1 MLGGHSQKCTLPSQV
16 PAARTLSIEEAR
28 EAIRQRGNGLSP
40 FLDAPKQNQVVISNA
55 GNVVAISLS
64 PSLSVS
70 RLCFPVPYFQAGLGS
85 YLTPPL
91 RTIYPHLLLPSLR
104 SYTCRF
110 SSVEAETSIRLPS
123 AAKVWYRTTSVVYQ
137 IQPQCSSVNIWDPD
151 VQQQL
156 VLSKLQMQQLFSSG
170 TEQLKAQPWWAI
182 WLLQLVTL
190 ETLKQCKEMTK
201 GPIKRPKNK
210 IHLVIFMGI
219 I

>member
-1 MLGGHSQKCTLPSQV
+1 MLAMLWPSASPPPCLFLV
-16 PAARTLSIEEAR
+16 CVSLSTVSLSLISRLGWAPTW
-28 EAIRQRGNGLSP
+28 LSP
-40 FLDAPKQNQVVISNA
+40 FRRSTHTYSYHLWGPTRA
-55 GNVVAISLS
+55 GFYQWRQR
-64 PSLSVS
+64 P
-70 RLCFPVPYFQAGLGS
+70 
-85 YLTPPL
+85 
-91 RTIYPHLLLPSLR
+91 
-104 SYTCRF
+104 
-110 SSVEAETSIRLPS
+110 
-123 AAKVWYRTTSVVYQ
+123 VWYRTTSVVYQ
-137 IQPQCSSVNIWDPD
+137 IQPQCSSVNISDPD